1 MELTCERVGS
11 VGIFNFSGELTR
23 EHEDNLKIAL
33 MRALHSTDRAV
44 LNFKK
49 VSLIDRD
56 CLQLIKEAYY
66 ASVRLKNPLILT
78 NLQQDYL
85 TNILHH
91 AGRSHAAN
99 SLSADENEEN
109 NGIDKEAVFN

>member
-1 MELTCERVGS
+1 MELTFERIGS

-23 EHEDNLKIAL
+23 EHEDNLKITL
-33 MRALHSTDRAV
+33 MRALHSMDRAV
-44 LNFKK
+44 LNFKT
-49 VSLIDRD
+49 VSRIDRE

-78 NLQQDYL
+78 NLQQNYL
-85 TNILHH
+85 TDILQRT
-91 AGRSHAAN
+91 GQGHAAN
-99 SLSADENEEN
+99 ALSADENEEN

>member
-1 MELTCERVGS
+1 MELAFEQIGS
-11 VGIFNFSGELTR
+11 VGIFNFSGNLTL
-23 EHEDNLKIAL
+23 EYEDNLKIAL

-49 VSLIDRD
+49 VDLIDNK

-66 ASVRLKNPLILT
+66 TSVRLKNPLILI

-85 TNILHH
+85 SDIVHR
-91 AGRSHAAN
+91 AGEDHAAHA
-99 SLSADENEEN
+99 LSTDKEN
-109 NGIDKEAVFN
+109 NGIDKEAAYS